1 MISYNFLD
9 DWKHSMTF
17 FRKKASSLF
26 LFFMLLQIS
35 QTVSAAPK
43 HMDDGWENYVNSRYQ
58 YQICYPSRLLKPQG
72 EPDSGDGQQ
81 FLATD
86 GGKLT
91 VFARNNV
98 VGLGNDNGQSETS
111 LSKTVEDEISY
122 MEGSKGKTTYKVIKK
137 NWAVFSGYNQM
148 LKEFY
153 GKIIKRED
161 QLFIFEIQYP
171 RSEREKYNKIV
182 SVIEKCFEVL

>member
-1 MISYNFLD
+1 MSGFMISYSFLD

-17 FRKKASSLF
+17 FRQKTSSLF

-137 NWAVFSGYNQM
+137 IGPFFLDMMKYQRNFM
-148 LKEFY
+148 
-153 GKIIKRED
+153 
-161 QLFIFEIQYP
+161 
-171 RSEREKYNKIV
+171 EK
-182 SVIEKCFEVL
+182 

>member
-17 FRKKASSLF
+17 FRQKISSLF

-43 HMDDGWENYVNSRYQ
+43 HMNDGWKNYVNTRYQ

-137 NWAVFSGYNQM
+137 NWAVFSGYDQIS
-148 LKEFY
+148 KEFY

-171 RSEREKYNKIV
+171 RSERGKYNKIV
-182 SVIEKCFEVL
+182 SVIEKCFEVI